1 VKKKERV
8 LATTLRGYR
17 LYWRNGPL
25 HAEHPAQVWQGLL
38 AARGLHE
45 SDAFFSP
52 RLGDLPDPDDMQ
64 DMARA
69 ADRIVRAIETGQH
82 IHVFGDFDCDGVS
95 GTAILTE
102 ALAGTGVVV
111 TSSIPHR
118 ADDGHGIGAGAVREA
133 QAAGCKLGISV
144 DTGTTCFAACE
155 AAREL
160 DLDLIVTD
168 HHLPE
173 DNLPEAF
180 AVLNPAR
187 TDCGFAGGALCG
199 TGVAFFLLM
208 AVWRRL
214 REKGSAPAF
223 DLRHLL
229 DRVAIAT
236 VADVMPLTGVNRIL
250 VHHGLRRMRTRP
262 STGVA
267 ALVRAARLK
276 GEVTVQDIAFQ
287 LAPRINAAGRMEHGE
302 QAMRLLMT
310 ADAAEAEALVADLD
324 ACNRKRQRVE
334 RELLKKVEE
343 YLAAAPDDVL
353 AACDAGW
360 HAGVVGLVAGRL
372 ARRLGRPA
380 AIGFVE
386 ADGKVRVSL
395 RGVPGFHIGEILNAC
410 AAHME
415 QFGGH
420 SGAGGGSVLPGKWE
434 DFRQAFG
441 HACAELRKDAEA
453 VSRLEIDGMLAPSAV
468 HAGLVERLG
477 RFEPCGQG
485 NPECL
490 WLLRGGQIVN
500 RRELRAGAVRLI
512 YAGDGGRVEAIAFRA
527 AALDAALQPGVDTA
541 LVGRLQFNYFRG
553 PGAVQFVVEDAV
565 PGSVI
570 A

>member
-1 VKKKERV
+1 M
-8 LATTLRGYR
+8 LATTLRGHR

-25 HAEHPAQVWQGLL
+25 HAEHPAQAWQGLL
-38 AARGLHE
+38 AARGLRE

-52 RLGDLPDPDDMQ
+52 RLGDLPDPFAMQ
-64 DMARA
+64 DMGRA
-69 ADRIVRAIETGQH
+69 TDRLVRAIEAGQH

-102 ALAGTGVVV
+102 ALSGAGVEV

-133 QAAGCKLGISV
+133 HAAGCTLGISV
-144 DTGTTCFAACE
+144 DTGTTCFVACE

-160 DLDLIVTD
+160 GLDLIVTD

-173 DNLPEAF
+173 DSLPDAF

-187 TDCGFAGGALCG
+187 PDCGFAGRALCG

-214 REKGSAPAF
+214 RERGAAPSF
-223 DLRHLL
+223 DLRRLL

-250 VHHGLRRMRTRP
+250 VHHGLSRMRTRP

-267 ALVRAARLK
+267 ALARVARLR
-276 GEVTVQDIAFQ
+276 GMMTVQDIAFQ

-310 ADAAEAEALVADLD
+310 ADAAEAEALAADLD
-324 ACNRKRQRVE
+324 ACNRQRQRVE
-334 RELLKKVEE
+334 REMLRKVEE
-343 YLAAAPDDVL
+343 HLAAAPDDVL
-353 AACDAGW
+353 AACDGDW

-372 ARRLGRPA
+372 ARRHGRPA

-386 ADGKVRVSL
+386 PGGKVRVSL
-395 RGVPGFHIGEILNAC
+395 RGVPGFHVGEILNAC

-420 SGAGGGSVLPGKWE
+420 SGAGGGSVSPGKWE

-441 HACAELRKDAEA
+441 RACTELRKGTEA
-453 VSRLEIDGMLAPSAV
+453 ASRLEIDGMLTPSAV
-468 HAGLVERLG
+468 HAGLVERLD

-485 NPECL
+485 NPGCL
-490 WLLRGGQIVN
+490 WLLHRGHIVN
-500 RRELRAGAVRLI
+500 RQDLRAGTVRLV
-512 YAGDGGRVEAIAFRA
+512 YAGDGAQVEAIAFRA
-527 AALDAALQPGVDTA
+527 AALDAALQPGADSV
-541 LVGRLQFNYFRG
+541 LVGRLQFNHFHG
-553 PGAVQFVVEDAV
+553 PGTVQFVIEDAV
-565 PGSVI
+565 SGSVI